1 MSDKINTF
9 KTAINNYISIDDQIK
24 LHENTIKVLKKNR
37 IPFETAII
45 ETIKFNN
52 IVGKDIKIGT
62 NKLRFDNLE
71 TNSGLTQGHIKDSLT
86 KYFIEHYSS
95 KMSAE
100 KCNEKAM
107 ELYKYILDSREK
119 KERSVLKRVFT

>member
-1 MSDKINTF
+1 MSDKINIF

-37 IPFETAII
+37 IPFESAII

-52 IVGKDIKIGT
+52 IEGKDIKIGT
-62 NKLRFDNLE
+62 NKLRFDTLE
-71 TNSGLTQGHIKDSLT
+71 TNSSLTQGHIKDSLI
-86 KYFIEHYSS
+86 KYFIENYSS
-95 KMSAE
+95 KMSSE

>member
-37 IPFETAII
+37 IPFESAII

-52 IVGKDIKIGT
+52 IEGKDIKIGT
-62 NKLRFDNLE
+62 NKLRFDTLE
-71 TNSGLTQGHIKDSLT
+71 TNSSLTQGHIKDSLI
-86 KYFIEHYSS
+86 KYFIENYSS
-95 KMSAE
+95 KMSSE